1 MSRHPTDTPDRT
13 NRRNPSEGVPN
24 MNPHNLEVGSE
35 IIKGDRAL
43 TIESIRGDIIRF
55 K

>member
-1 MSRHPTDTPDRT
+1 MSQNTSHAPSGNTRKL
-13 NRRNPSEGVPN
+13 SEGVPN

-43 TIESIRGDIIRF
+43 TIESIRGDTIRF
-55 K
+55 R